1 MSWQR
6 PGRTAAPGDVLP
18 PCPGEHV
25 PPLALGFS
33 LGLIRQASCPSNGGG
48 PLVLGPC
55 SDSCS
60 PTAFL
65 LVQGGRR
72 RTTSRSAGRMSR
84 PSPRPAAR
92 PRGPGRG
99 GVPRP
104 GSGSQPKAFQLDPGS
119 YEREARGFRASLVL
133 CPGPRTCV
141 AGPPTDPPAPGLPLR
156 GHLPR
161 ALPHTS
167 RPACL
172 ASCVSAAWVAVDVPS
187 RRRSCPP
194 EAEPPP
200 RTRRS
205 GASRGS
211 PPPAQSGPDP
221 RTLSVAPEPRLTA
234 ERPRRTSRP
243 TPSSWPA
250 RRSHGCPPGT
260 GFAVQRSVCEKKP
273 Q

>member
-55 SDSCS
+55 SDCCS

-72 RTTSRSAGRMSR
+72 RTKSRSAGRMSR

-133 CPGPRTCV
+133 CPGPRMCV

-161 ALPHTS
+161 ALSPPHLPPRLPRLLCLGGLGRRRRAQPASELPSRGRATAAHAPLRGIPRLPAAGTKRS
-167 RPACL
+167 RPQA
-172 ASCVSAAWVAVDVPS
+172 PQ
-187 RRRSCPP
+187 
-194 EAEPPP
+194 
-200 RTRRS
+200 
-205 GASRGS
+205 RG
-211 PPPAQSGPDP
+211 
-221 RTLSVAPEPRLTA
+221 T
-234 ERPRRTSRP
+234 
-243 TPSSWPA
+243 
-250 RRSHGCPPGT
+250 
-260 GFAVQRSVCEKKP
+260 
-273 Q
+273 

>member
-84 PSPRPAAR
+84 PSPRPAAGR
-92 PRGPGRG
+92 GDLDAEAFRGRAAVPSPRLSSWTQVPTSEKHGASGPPWFFVLAPGRVWR
-99 GVPRP
+99 VP
-104 GSGSQPKAFQLDPGS
+104 
-119 YEREARGFRASLVL
+119 
-133 CPGPRTCV
+133 PRT
-141 AGPPTDPPAPGLPLR
+141 
-156 GHLPR
+156 PR
-161 ALPHTS
+161 HQGCSCGATSHALSLPHTS

-205 GASRGS
+205 GASHGS

-221 RTLSVAPEPRLTA
+221 RPLSVAPEP
-234 ERPRRTSRP
+234 P
-243 TPSSWPA
+243 
-250 RRSHGCPPGT
+250 
-260 GFAVQRSVCEKKP
+260 V
-273 Q
+273 